1 MTQRNPISLPRVAS
15 VASCNIPRRS
25 ARQDVGPS
33 VTRHVSY
40 STMSD
45 AKDSLTVKTALEN
58 LCKGNVSISNVTK
71 DVESLLAWITHQDSA
86 LIIPKRYYQRN
97 SETGW
102 SEEQKGLFLA
112 AVLADRAKAPIVINK
127 VLETC
132 ARVMDGGH
140 RINALKDFKN
150 GKVPIL
156 VKHEGSSIRIFFSG
170 LDKKSRITFHRRC
183 MNVLIYSKLSL
194 HDEIREYLSLN
205 SGLPFSIG
213 EKFGA
218 VKKINVCVNVASLLQ
233 ISTPDPKGFRKDD
246 VARRYGWS
254 HAELVRFYMK
264 KILNVRDADRMEDL
278 HVLTICSWNLWFRK
292 LPSISRSYLF
302 INTTDSLLDLVAR
315 FDKAKTSIQ
324 DGDASCVEGSKILL
338 KRLCE
343 TKKLYDFMTGKIE
356 SEAKTRTGLTEYRRV
371 FVCMLA
377 VSEIEDIDHEA
388 FKLFIEKQAENNT
401 LGFNLS
407 SCRALGEEEILQITN
422 AYRMNV
428 EHSLEDDSTSES
440 KSDDR
445 DLKVESSG

>member
-112 AVLADRAKAPIVINK
+112 AVLAVRAKAPIVINK
-127 VLETC
+127 VSETC

-194 HDEIREYLSLN
+194 HDEIREY
-205 SGLPFSIG
+205 
-213 EKFGA
+213 
-218 VKKINVCVNVASLLQ
+218 
-233 ISTPDPKGFRKDD
+233 
-246 VARRYGWS
+246 
-254 HAELVRFYMK
+254 
-264 KILNVRDADRMEDL
+264 
-278 HVLTICSWNLWFRK
+278 
-292 LPSISRSYLF
+292 
-302 INTTDSLLDLVAR
+302 
-315 FDKAKTSIQ
+315 
-324 DGDASCVEGSKILL
+324 
-338 KRLCE
+338 
-343 TKKLYDFMTGKIE
+343 
-356 SEAKTRTGLTEYRRV
+356 
-371 FVCMLA
+371 
-377 VSEIEDIDHEA
+377 
-388 FKLFIEKQAENNT
+388 
-401 LGFNLS
+401 
-407 SCRALGEEEILQITN
+407 
-422 AYRMNV
+422 
-428 EHSLEDDSTSES
+428 
-440 KSDDR
+440 
-445 DLKVESSG
+445 